1 MNNLPRCFRKLV
13 VSTALLLGFV
23 LVSRPGYAQHHFHRA
38 ATGTLAVSP
47 ASYSYGNVVV
57 HKSVTSTF
65 ILTNSGSSTLT
76 ITGYREDNQDY
87 VPAGLSYP
95 FSLTAGESQ
104 TFAINFTPFSIGEAD
119 GQLGFVT
126 SSGDYARFSVV
137 GFGVA
142 ASFSSAGSLTAS
154 PSSVSMGSVQ
164 VGSSTQKSLTL
175 TNTGQSTVTLTSAAV
190 KGAGFS
196 VSGLTLPVTLTGGG
210 SVTAEVVFAPT
221 ASGAASGTLSVASSA
236 ASDPTLTLPL
246 SGTGGAS
253 GALAVSPASHS
264 FGTVTTGSTADSTAT
279 VTASGAAVTISSATT
294 SNSEFTLSGM
304 SLPMTLAAGKSSTFT
319 VQFTPKASGAASG
332 QIALVSN
339 AASSPAVLSL
349 TGTGASAT
357 ASSGH
362 SVALSWSEKS
372 SDVDGYNI
380 YRGTQSGGP
389 YSKENSAI
397 DASASYTD
405 DSVQA
410 GQTYYYV
417 VTSVTSDGVE
427 SSDSNQATAT
437 VPSP

>member
-1 MNNLPRCFRKLV
+1 
-13 VSTALLLGFV
+13 
-23 LVSRPGYAQHHFHRA
+23 
-38 ATGTLAVSP
+38 
-47 ASYSYGNVVV
+47 
-57 HKSVTSTF
+57 
-65 ILTNSGSSTLT
+65 
-76 ITGYREDNQDY
+76 
-87 VPAGLSYP
+87 
-95 FSLTAGESQ
+95 
-104 TFAINFTPFSIGEAD
+104 
-119 GQLGFVT
+119 
-126 SSGDYARFSVV
+126 
-137 GFGVA
+137 
-142 ASFSSAGSLTAS
+142 
-154 PSSVSMGSVQ
+154 
-164 VGSSTQKSLTL
+164 
-175 TNTGQSTVTLTSAAV
+175 
-190 KGAGFS
+190 
-196 VSGLTLPVTLTGGG
+196 
-210 SVTAEVVFAPT
+210 
-221 ASGAASGTLSVASSA
+221 
-236 ASDPTLTLPL
+236 
-246 SGTGGAS
+246 
-253 GALAVSPASHS
+253 
-264 FGTVTTGSTADSTAT
+264 
-279 VTASGAAVTISSATT
+279 
-294 SNSEFTLSGM
+294 
-304 SLPMTLAAGKSSTFT
+304 MTLAAGKSSTFT